1 MSNTTLSTVNI
12 DDSVK
17 TEESDHHDD
26 VVDVEN
32 DDIKLLKI
40 ILFIIKVLE
49 DGRLPLKGE
58 KYYDYWQVLKSKNH
72 TSVLLYKKHKLDE
85 ITISLKTED
94 HKMTYVYDKEYTEY
108 INSQRICT
116 KCTVDRN
123 LNEDFSKNSKK
134 DSGRTYTC
142 KECKNQQDHEYENT
156 YDGCVKR
163 LLSHGKSTAK
173 TRGKRGR
180 IGASEFTLTEKD
192 IKEMFKKQQG
202 LCYYFKSEL
211 KFTRCGDKISL
222 ERLDNDKG
230 YTADNCVLASQMT
243 NGFAQMTLDKIQYI
257 MDFVEPTEEEIIN
270 NLKKFD
276 FTKPPRK
283 KCVKIEEKINVKGI
297 KTYNCIFCEERKTID
312 KFGKVINKGCHDCI
326 HNKYI
331 EPYNTMVRFCNSA
344 KCSSKARAAKGRLN
358 MVCEITPD
366 DLIEILEEQ
375 RGRCAISG
383 IFLQFDGKNWVL
395 SLDRKDPSKGYT
407 KDNIQL
413 ICGEFNTSDRSA
425 VYIIREGE
433 SDVFDCAWTPEN
445 FLIKKKGLIEY
456 YNKKNVVVNVVE
468 EKIIPVVDKL
478 IENRKGKKWSEDEN
492 ARLEGLYK
500 KDACRK
506 KIAEMMGRTEVSIK
520 AQILKLKL

>member
-1 MSNTTLSTVNI
+1 MSNKIISTVNI

-32 DDIKLLKI
+32 DDINLLKI
-40 ILFIIKVLE
+40 ILFIIKVQE
-49 DGRLPLKGE
+49 DKRLPLKGE
-58 KYYDYWQVLKSKNH
+58 KYYDFWQVLKSKNH
-72 TSVLLYKKHKLDE
+72 TSVKLYKKYKLDE
-85 ITISLKTED
+85 NPILKED
-94 HKMTYVYDKEYTEY
+94 YKKSYVYDKKYTEY

-123 LNEDFSKNSKK
+123 LNEDFNKNSKK
-134 DSGRTYTC
+134 DSGRMYTC
-142 KECKNQQDHEYENT
+142 KECHNQQMHEYNST
-156 YDGCVKR
+156 YDGCVKS
-163 LLSHGKSTAK
+163 LLSDGKSHAK

-180 IGASEFTLTEKD
+180 IGASEFTLTKKD

-202 LCYYFKSEL
+202 LCHHFKSKL
-211 KFTRCGDKISL
+211 KFTRCGDKVSL

-230 YTADNCVLASQMT
+230 YTADNCVLACKMA
-243 NGFAQMTLDKIQYI
+243 NGFVQMTLDKIQYI
-257 MDFVEPTEEEIIN
+257 IDFVEPTEEEIVN
-270 NLKKFD
+270 NLKKYD
-276 FTKPPRK
+276 FTKTRK
-283 KCVKIEEKINVKGI
+283 KYVKIEEKINVEGI

-312 KFGKVINKGCHDCI
+312 KFGKFIKYGCHDCI
-326 HNKYI
+326 HNEYI
-331 EPYNTMVRFCNSA
+331 KPYNTIVRFCNTA
-344 KCSSKARAAKGRLN
+344 KCSSKRRAAKGRPN

-366 DLIEILEEQ
+366 DLKDLFNKQ

-413 ICGEFNTSDRSA
+413 ICGEFNTADYSA

-433 SDVFDCAWTPEN
+433 SDVFDCAWTPEK

-456 YNKKNVVVNVVE
+456 YNKKNVVADVVE

-478 IENRKGKKWSEDEN
+478 IENRKGKKWTEDEN
-492 ARLEGLYK
+492 NRLERLYK
-500 KDACRK
+500 KDVCRK
-506 KIAEMMGRTEVSIK
+506 EIAEMMDRTEDSIK
-520 AQILKLKL
+520 AQILKLSL